1 MSKYTYAR
9 KNIPDWDLY
18 AYQDLR
24 STIKQFCLIAVLRK
38 TPEEKVTEKVNEQ
51 IDLFTGEFDD
61 IENGAEIARR
71 YREQLHEYYTEIYA
85 MAVNMVGTMTPYMFA
100 QALVSPELLTDR
112 QKQNLE
118 KTVPVRFDVSDV
130 IAQRAARSIYRDET
144 GGFTQATAGNTYYNE
159 IHKEVKSKMDQFEDI
174 RTYKVPMGNINPRNV
189 VESSV
194 RFNRYLDQKKRMIE
208 NGVRLVYVPPHSN
221 CSKRCQPYQ
230 GKVYSLTGQTEYFDG
245 RTFPPIEDV
254 ADKKIVN
261 GKRDPSRIYFAGLFA
276 YNCRHTLVPYQEGQK
291 IEHIPKEVIDRQ
303 RGLETHQRELEREV
317 RRNKE
322 KYDLLRIVRDEANDS
337 KLNNQVKAARL
348 KWLKSRQD
356 YERFCDRH
364 KLVIY
369 YDRMKV
375 TEGENLYK
383 RTKRKKEFP

>member
-38 TPEEKVTEKVNEQ
+38 TPEEKVTAKVNEQ

-130 IAQRAARSIYRDET
+130 IAQRASRSIYRDED
-144 GGFTQATAGNTYYNE
+144 GGYTPATAE
-159 IHKEVKSKMDQFEDI
+159 
-174 RTYKVPMGNINPRNV
+174 NP
-189 VESSV
+189 
-194 RFNRYLDQKKRMIE
+194 
-208 NGVRLVYVPPHSN
+208 
-221 CSKRCQPYQ
+221 
-230 GKVYSLTGQTEYFDG
+230 
-245 RTFPPIEDV
+245 
-254 ADKKIVN
+254 
-261 GKRDPSRIYFAGLFA
+261 
-276 YNCRHTLVPYQEGQK
+276 
-291 IEHIPKEVIDRQ
+291 
-303 RGLETHQRELEREV
+303 
-317 RRNKE
+317 
-322 KYDLLRIVRDEANDS
+322 
-337 KLNNQVKAARL
+337 
-348 KWLKSRQD
+348 
-356 YERFCDRH
+356 
-364 KLVIY
+364 
-369 YDRMKV
+369 
-375 TEGENLYK
+375 
-383 RTKRKKEFP
+383 